1 MTRAVDSKKAANY
14 MKKANDF
21 MYLAQIAIKS
31 GRNDSATSNAIH
43 GTINALDALT
53 TFYLNKRASGTH
65 TDVLSLV
72 KEIFDYNEYQ
82 EIQKQFTSLISLKNA
97 SEYQPDLM
105 SAADAQNALKWA
117 ERIISKVKTKM
128 KDLT

>member
-14 MKKANDF
+14 MKKADDY
-21 MYLAQIAIKS
+21 MYLARIAIKE

-53 TFYLNKRASGTH
+53 TFYLGKRASGTH
-65 TDVLSLV
+65 TDALLLV
-72 KEIFDYNEYQ
+72 KGIFNPIEYQ
-82 EIQKQFTSLISLKNA
+82 DIQKQFTSLISLKNA

-105 SAADAQNALKWA
+105 DSADAQNALKWA
-117 ERIISKVKTKM
+117 ERIINKVKVKL
-128 KDLT
+128 KDSG

>member
-14 MKKANDF
+14 MKKADDY
-21 MYLAQIAIKS
+21 MYLARIAIKE

-53 TFYLNKRASGTH
+53 TSYLSKRASGTH
-65 TDVLSLV
+65 TDVLLLV
-72 KEIFDYNEYQ
+72 KGIFDPVEYQ
-82 EIQKQFTSLISLKNA
+82 DIQKQFTALISLKNT

-105 SAADAQNALKWA
+105 DSADAQNALKWA
-117 ERIISKVKTKM
+117 ERIIKKVKVKL
-128 KDLT
+128 KDSV